1 MAGYNQGDGKI
12 TVFID
17 TATGTATTNLAQIT
31 FGVRD
36 QNGAVALE
44 PDDLALQDFCDA
56 LNVSGGLWDSL
67 CWDGATIVGA
77 RFDGYDGYVVET
89 TLVAPIAGGITV
101 NTSSQTVLG
110 TPTSVVVQKR
120 CTQRGRRFRGR
131 FFLPHAVLN
140 LADARSGLIPGAA
153 LSTYQG
159 YADTTFTE
167 LNTSLNTWTVPAE
180 LALVSPAPDVGPAFP
195 SRTVSNFV
203 VSGIVGIQ
211 RRRLT
216 RG

>member
-44 PDDLALQDFCDA
+44 PDDTDLENFCVALADT
-56 LNVSGGLWDSL
+56 GGLWDSL
-67 CWDGATIVGA
+67 CWDGAAIVGS
-77 RFDGYDGYVVET
+77 RFDGYDGFVVED
-89 TLVAPIAGGITV
+89 TLVSALAGGITV
-101 NTSSQTVLG
+101 NTASQTVLG

-120 CTQRGRRFRGR
+120 CVQRGRRYRGR
-131 FFLPHAVLN
+131 FYLPHAVLN

-159 YADTTFTE
+159 YADTTFTA
-167 LNTSLNTWTVPAE
+167 LNTALNIWAVPAE
-180 LALVSPAPDVGPAFP
+180 LALVSPKPDVGPAFS
-195 SRTVSNFV
+195 SRTISNFV